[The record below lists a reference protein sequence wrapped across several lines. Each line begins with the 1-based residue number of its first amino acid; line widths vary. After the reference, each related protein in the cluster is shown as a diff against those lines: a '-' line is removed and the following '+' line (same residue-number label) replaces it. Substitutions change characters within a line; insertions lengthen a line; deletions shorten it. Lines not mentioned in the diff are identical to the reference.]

1 MITPASRPS
10 RARLYL
16 RLGRVSNL
24 PTVWTNTLAGVVL
37 AGGAR
42 DAATLGRLA
51 FALSLFYV
59 GGMFLNDAFDRDI
72 DARERPERPI
82 PSGQITAGVVFGIG
96 FCLLGTGLGLLVW
109 NAVLRSESLENALIS
124 GVTLGAFIVL
134 YDAWH
139 KKNPFSPVVMG
150 LCRAALYVAAGLG
163 AGGVLSRTLLVG
175 AAVLGAYVVGLTFV
189 ARQENRKSFRA
200 GATLTL
206 LLSPALLA
214 LFGTLGVVA
223 WVLLALL
230 VGWAATAVAPLF
242 SEASPNV
249 PRSVV
254 RLIAGI
260 SLVDAL
266 MTAAYGAPLLA
277 PLNVLGF
284 GATLFFQRYIRG
296 T

>member
-1 MITPASRPS
+1 VSVAPPS
-10 RARLYL
+10 RAQLYL

-37 AGGAR
+37 SGGAR
-42 DAATLGRLA
+42 DAATLARLT

-82 PSGQITAGVVFGIG
+82 PSGQVTAAEVFGIG
-96 FCLLGTGLGLLVW
+96 FGLLGTGLVLLAL
-109 NAVLRSESLENALIS
+109 NASLRSEPVGSALVS
-124 GVTLGAFIVL
+124 GTLLGAFIVL

-139 KKNPFSPVVMG
+139 KQNPFSPVVMG
-150 LCRAALYVAAGLG
+150 LCRAALYVTAGLG
-163 AGGVLSRTLLVG
+163 AGGALSRTLLVG

-200 GATLTL
+200 GATLAL
-206 LLSPALLA
+206 VLSPVALA
-214 LFGTLGVVA
+214 LFGSLGAVA
-223 WVLLALL
+223 WALL
-230 VGWAATAVAPLF
+230 VLFVGWVVTAVRPLF
-242 SEASPNV
+242 SQASPNV

-284 GATLFFQRYIRG
+284 GATLFLQRYIRG